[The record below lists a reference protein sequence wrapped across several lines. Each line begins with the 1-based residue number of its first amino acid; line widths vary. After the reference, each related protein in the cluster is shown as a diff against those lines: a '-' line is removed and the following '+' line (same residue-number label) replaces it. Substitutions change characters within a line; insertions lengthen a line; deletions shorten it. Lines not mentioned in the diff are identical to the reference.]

1 MLYEPK
7 QLLMLDIYENN
18 LYNIELE
25 LKDKYPTRDIKA
37 IIATIRDE
45 NRLKAIFKEY
55 SPEIVFH
62 AAAHKHVPLMEN
74 NPTEAIKNNV
84 FGTYNLVK
92 VCDEFKTKRFILIS
106 TDKGY
111 A

>member
-45 NRLKAIFKEY
+45 NRLKAI
-55 SPEIVFH
+55 
-62 AAAHKHVPLMEN
+62 L
-74 NPTEAIKNNV
+74 KN
-84 FGTYNLVK
+84 
-92 VCDEFKTKRFILIS
+92 ILLKLFF
-106 TDKGY
+106 TLQHTNMCL
-111 A
+111 